1 MKKLFTF
8 ALAACV
14 SVAMFAETKTT
25 TFSGS
30 TDKDTIPYLQK
41 EGITLTLEKG
51 SSTSG
56 VGSFNYSSYRI
67 YQGNNFTISSV
78 VGNITKIEFTCD
90 SAVGASKQSPDY
102 FSTTTGTYT
111 YEKKVGTW
119 TGSAASVVFTTSKQV
134 RCSQVVVTYDYVAPA
149 VLTPTFTPEA
159 GKVNADNTFSS
170 TFTLTLSTATEGATI
185 KYTIDGT
192 DPSSTKALTYAE
204 PIKISET
211 TKVRAIS
218 VKGDDKSF
226 ETAVEYIYVSDEPLT
241 VTEAYN
247 LIASGEGL
255 SAKYYVKGEI
265 KTISE
270 ISTTYGNATYTI
282 TDGNKDL
289 VVYRG
294 YNLDNTKFTT
304 GNEIAV
310 GGIVIVYG
318 QLVNWSGTYE
328 FTQGNYITSY
338 SAPTAIDNTEVSAKA
353 VKQYDAELGQVVIL
367 RNGVKYNALG
377 VEVGTIAE

>member
-1 MKKLFTF
+1 M
-8 ALAACV
+8 
-14 SVAMFAETKTT
+14 
-25 TFSGS
+25 
-30 TDKDTIPYLQK
+30 
-41 EGITLTLEKG
+41 
-51 SSTSG
+51 
-56 VGSFNYSSYRI
+56 
-67 YQGNNFTISSV
+67 
-78 VGNITKIEFTCD
+78 
-90 SAVGASKQSPDY
+90 
-102 FSTTTGTYT
+102 
-111 YEKKVGTW
+111 
-119 TGSAASVVFTTSKQV
+119 
-134 RCSQVVVTYDYVAPA
+134 
-149 VLTPTFTPEA
+149 
-159 GKVNADNTFSS
+159 
-170 TFTLTLSTATEGATI
+170 TLSTATEGATI

>member
-1 MKKLFTF
+1 MKKIFAF

-25 TFSGS
+25 TFSGK
-30 TDKDTIPYLQK
+30 TDKATTTNIQK
-41 EGITLTLEKG
+41 EGITLSLAAG

-56 VGSFNYSSYRI
+56 AGSFNYDSYRI
-67 YQGNNFTISSV
+67 YQGNIFTISSV

-102 FSTTTGTYT
+102 FTTETGTYT
-111 YEKKVGTW
+111 YEKKMGTW
-119 TGSAASVVFTTSKQV
+119 TGSAASVVFTTTKQV
-134 RCSQVVVTYDYVAPA
+134 RCSQIVISYDYVAPA
-149 VLTPTFTPEA
+149 VLTPTFTPET

-170 TFTLTLSTATEGATI
+170 AFKLTLSTETEGATI

-192 DPSSTKALTYAE
+192 DPSLDAALTYAE
-204 PIKISET
+204 PIEISTT

-218 VKGDDKSF
+218 VKGDDKSY
-226 ETAVEYIYVSDEPLT
+226 ETAVEYVYVSNEPLT
-241 VTEAYN
+241 VTEAN
-247 LIASGEGL
+247 ELIASGEGL
-255 SAKYYVKGEI
+255 SAKYYVQGKI
-265 KTISE
+265 KSITE
-270 ISTTYGNATYTI
+270 ISTSYGNATYTI

-289 VVYRG
+289 LVYRG

-304 GNEIAV
+304 GDEIAV
-310 GGIVIVYG
+310 GGTVIVYG
-318 QLVNWSGTYE
+318 QLINYSGTYE

-353 VKQYDAELGQVVIL
+353 VKQYDAELGQVVII

-377 VEVGTIAE
+377 VQVAEVAE